1 MHLEGEQTMAAT
13 EQNRLVALKTLSPLQ
28 AIQAWLKKNRVPAE
42 RVLAVE
48 KATGVPRHQLRPDLY
63 PPEDLV

>member
-1 MHLEGEQTMAAT
+1 MNTFSKEHVKRAGGLQPLAAT
-13 EQNRLVALKTLSPLQ
+13 LGVRYQ

-63 PPEDLV
+63 PPEDRV